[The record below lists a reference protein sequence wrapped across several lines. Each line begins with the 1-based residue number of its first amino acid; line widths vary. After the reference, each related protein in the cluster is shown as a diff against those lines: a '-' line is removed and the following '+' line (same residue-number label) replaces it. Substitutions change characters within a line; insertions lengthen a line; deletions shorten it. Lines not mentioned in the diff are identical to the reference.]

1 MMLFIDTQ
9 SRRSEVKNTDE
20 RSARTVEPSE
30 DDFLPPASFKLLDF
44 QSFQHTNFL
53 PLAQTVWSIQ
63 TSSAGDRQ
71 IDGWMDE

>member
-53 PLAQTVWSIQ
+53 PLAQTVF
-63 TSSAGDRQ
+63 
-71 IDGWMDE
+71 